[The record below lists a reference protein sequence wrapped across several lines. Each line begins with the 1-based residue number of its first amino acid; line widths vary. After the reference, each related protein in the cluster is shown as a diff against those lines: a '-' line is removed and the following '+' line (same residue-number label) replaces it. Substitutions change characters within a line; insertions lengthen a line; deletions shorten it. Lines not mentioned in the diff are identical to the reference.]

1 VVLLTIESE
10 RPAPDPRH
18 RIRRALIAR
27 PELVAVIAC
36 VATLLASFALKS
48 GPEGGRL
55 HLLCYS
61 DIKTFFVW
69 RDIGEMDFPYV
80 HGGFQNGSL
89 TGSSIEYP
97 VLMGTFMWISARGA
111 STAQQY
117 LSVSAALLGIVA
129 LGIAWA
135 LGRLSGWRALMWAL
149 APGLGL
155 YAFHNWDL
163 LAVGAMVTGV
173 WFWHRGRERGAA
185 VWFGIGCAF
194 KLFPIL
200 LVPPL
205 ALDVA
210 KRRGHASGIRVLL
223 LGAVVAVAINL
234 PFAVANPAGWAATYR
249 FHIERP
255 PNIDSIWG
263 LATASWSPERVGT
276 VSTLLTAVTFAGVLA
291 YAVRRARGEAAFPFL
306 GASGA
311 LVAAFMLWNKVHSP
325 QYVLWILPFL
335 VLLDVRIWWWLA
347 YGVVDLTLYLSL
359 FWVAAISLD
368 EARPWLWLTVF
379 GRALVLAGLVVA
391 FARAAPAS
399 RTLVSSFDPSE
410 PTLASTRA

>member
-1 VVLLTIESE
+1 M
-10 RPAPDPRH
+10 
-18 RIRRALIAR
+18 AR
-27 PELVAVIAC
+27 PELAVVIAC
-36 VATLLASFALKS
+36 AVTLLTGFALKS

-55 HLLCYS
+55 HLLSYS

-69 RDIGEMDFPYV
+69 RGIGAMDFPYV

-97 VLMGTFMWISARGA
+97 VLMGTFMWITARGV
-111 STAQQY
+111 SSAQQY

-163 LAVGAMVTGV
+163 LAVGAMVAGL
-173 WFWHRGRERGAA
+173 WFWHRGQGHSAA

-210 KRRGHASGIRVLL
+210 KRRGHDGGSTRLPPRRSCRDRDQS
-223 LGAVVAVAINL
+223 AVRRRH
-234 PFAVANPAGWAATYR
+234 PAGWAATYR
-249 FHIERP
+249 FHLERG

-276 VSTLLTAVTFAGVLA
+276 VSALLTVGAFAAVLA
-291 YAVRRARGEAAFPFL
+291 YASSRARARLRFRSSVRAGPWWPRSCSGTRSTRLSTCSGFCRSSFCSTS
-306 GASGA
+306 ASGGGLRTA
-311 LVAAFMLWNKVHSP
+311 S
-325 QYVLWILPFL
+325 
-335 VLLDVRIWWWLA
+335 
-347 YGVVDLTLYLSL
+347 LT
-359 FWVAAISLD
+359 
-368 EARPWLWLTVF
+368 
-379 GRALVLAGLVVA
+379 
-391 FARAAPAS
+391 
-399 RTLVSSFDPSE
+399 
-410 PTLASTRA
+410 

>member
-1 VVLLTIESE
+1 M
-10 RPAPDPRH
+10 
-18 RIRRALIAR
+18 AR
-27 PELVAVIAC
+27 PELAVVVACTV
-36 VATLLASFALKS
+36 TLLTGFALKS

-69 RDIGEMDFPYV
+69 RGIGEMDFPYV

-97 VLMGTFMWISARGA
+97 VLMGTFMWVTARGV
-111 STAQQY
+111 SSAQQY

-163 LAVGAMVTGV
+163 LAVGAMVAGL
-173 WFWHRGRERGAA
+173 WFWHRGQGHSAA

-210 KRRGHASGIRVLL
+210 KRRGRATGLRVLV
-223 LGAVVAVAINL
+223 LGAVVAIAINL
-234 PFAVANPAGWAATYR
+234 PFAVASPAGWAATYR
-249 FHIERP
+249 FHLERG

-276 VSTLLTAVTFAGVLA
+276 VSTLLTVVTFAAVLA
-291 YAVRRARGEAAFPFL
+291 YAASRTRGEAAFPFL

-311 LVAAFMLWNKVHSP
+311 LVVAFMLWNKVHSP

-335 VLLDVRIWWWLA
+335 VLLDVRIWWWFA

-359 FWVAAISLD
+359 FLVAAISLE
-368 EARPWLWLTVF
+368 EARPWLWLSVF
-379 GRALVLAGLVVA
+379 GRALILAGLMVV
-391 FARAAPAS
+391 FVRAAPAS
-399 RTLVSSFDPSE
+399 RTAASSTS
-410 PTLASTRA
+410 ASTTA